1 MTEAERNAINA
12 RKKELIANGVSK
24 EMADI
29 IAKVFFE
36 SGLLS
41 PVLDGNYSF
50 ECTKEWLQQT
60 RKGKYGRQ
68 A

>member
-12 RKKELIANGVSK
+12 RKKEMIANGASK

-41 PVLDGNYSF
+41 PFVNDN
-50 ECTKEWLQQT
+50 ERWAANNRPQT
-60 RKGKYGRQ
+60 VQNRKD
-68 A
+68 